1 MFRRR
6 IFMPLLLV
14 AAAAFACA
22 EAEDDMHD
30 EEVHDSAAAMK
41 VDVQGVGQ
49 AMTDLENAYIEAY
62 NGGDAAGVAAL
73 FATDG
78 TQSPPDGPSLD
89 PAGIEAD
96 LTATFGSGASFSLTI
111 EHEDVIVG
119 EGRAASWGGFT
130 VTVTALGAEPATYN
144 GRYGVVVR
152 QEPDGTWKILRHL
165 FNYENPPPAM

>member
-1 MFRRR
+1 MIYRR
-6 IFMPLLLV
+6 ILWLLPLV
-14 AAAAFACA
+14 AAAVLACA
-22 EAEDDMHD
+22 EAEDNMNDD
-30 EEVHDSAAAMK
+30 EAYETAAEMK

-111 EHEDVIVG
+111 EREDVIVG
-119 EGRAASWGGFT
+119 KGRAASWGGFT
-130 VTVTALGAEPATYN
+130 VTVAAPGAEPATYN